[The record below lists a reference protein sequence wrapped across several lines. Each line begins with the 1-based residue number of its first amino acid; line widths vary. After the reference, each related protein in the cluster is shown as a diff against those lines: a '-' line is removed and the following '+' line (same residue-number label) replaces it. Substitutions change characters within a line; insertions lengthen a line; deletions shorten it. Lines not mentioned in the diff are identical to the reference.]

1 MTNAKRSRLLH
12 GPRPRRRLLRAVVGV
27 LLLGL
32 VVALLGA
39 WYVDHRLVDR
49 LGRVDGAFA
58 GLTDRPHDTDALTFL
73 LVLEDRG
80 TPRSGSWLP
89 GHGAVAAVQLVQVAA
104 DRRTVRAVALPPA
117 SSFPDGSSVADAAD
131 TGRPADLV
139 REVEAVS
146 GERVDHLTVVDL
158 GYVRSRAE
166 DEGGVTLTT
175 GPVTPAEVVDRFR
188 GTDARAVQGQLD
200 VLDPLMQGTLHQA
213 FRRHPWELWSAL
225 EDVAGS
231 SAVEDGW
238 SAVSMAATVVS
249 LRDLRSGR
257 IGYVLAPESCGAG
270 GCTLRA
276 ATDGAAWTG

>member
-1 MTNAKRSRLLH
+1 M
-12 GPRPRRRLLRAVVGV
+12 
-27 LLLGL
+27 
-32 VVALLGA
+32 
-39 WYVDHRLVDR
+39 
-49 LGRVDGAFA
+49 
-58 GLTDRPHDTDALTFL
+58 
-73 LVLEDRG
+73 LEDRG

-89 GHGAVAAVQLVQVAA
+89 GHGSVRAVQLVQVAA

-117 SSFPDGSSVADAAD
+117 SAFPDGTSVAATVAD
-131 TGRPADLV
+131 GRPADLV
-139 REVEAVS
+139 REVETVS
-146 GERVDHLTVVDL
+146 GQRVDHLAVVDL

-166 DEGGVTLTT
+166 DEGGVTADH
-175 GPVTPAEVVDRFR
+175 GSGHARRGGRPVR
-188 GTDARAVQGQLD
+188 GTDARAVQEQLD

-213 FRRHPWELWSAL
+213 FRRHPGELWAAL

-257 IGYVLAPESCGAG
+257 IGYVLAPESCAAG

-276 ATDGAAWTG
+276 AADGASWTG

>member
-1 MTNAKRSRLLH
+1 M
-12 GPRPRRRLLRAVVGV
+12 
-27 LLLGL
+27 
-32 VVALLGA
+32 
-39 WYVDHRLVDR
+39 
-49 LGRVDGAFA
+49 
-58 GLTDRPHDTDALTFL
+58 
-73 LVLEDRG
+73 
-80 TPRSGSWLP
+80 
-89 GHGAVAAVQLVQVAA
+89 
-104 DRRTVRAVALPPA
+104 RAVALPPA
-117 SSFPDGSSVADAAD
+117 SSFPGGTSVAGTVAD
-131 TGRPADLV
+131 GRPADLV

-146 GERVDHLTVVDL
+146 GQRVDHLAVVDL

-175 GPVTPAEVVDRFR
+175 GPVTPTEVVDRFR
-188 GTDARAVQGQLD
+188 GSDARAVQQQLD

-257 IGYVLAPESCGAG
+257 IGYEVAPESCPTG

-276 ATDGAAWTG
+276 AADGASWTG